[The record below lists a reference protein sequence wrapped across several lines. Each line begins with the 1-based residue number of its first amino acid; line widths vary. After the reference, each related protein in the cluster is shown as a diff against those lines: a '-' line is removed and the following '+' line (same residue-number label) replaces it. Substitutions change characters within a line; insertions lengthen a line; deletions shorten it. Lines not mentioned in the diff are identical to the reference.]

1 MMRIV
6 VACLVVML
14 GIHYALAQNA
24 ARHWITTSS
33 SNSTVAF
40 AAKAIL
46 DSVIVSNPNAASP
59 GYLKLYNKATFP
71 VCGTD
76 TPVWTVPLYAS
87 GVPPL
92 TGLNLNFSAGIA
104 FCVTGAIAD
113 NDSSNGPA
121 NAVID
126 LGLSGSVQ
134 RPNPTTP

>member
-59 GYLKLYNKATFP
+59 GYLKLYNRPPSRSAVPTP
-71 VCGTD
+71 RCGRFRC
-76 TPVWTVPLYAS
+76 TPV
-87 GVPPL
+87 G
-92 TGLNLNFSAGIA
+92 
-104 FCVTGAIAD
+104 C
-113 NDSSNGPA
+113 
-121 NAVID
+121 
-126 LGLSGSVQ
+126 
-134 RPNPTTP
+134 RR